1 LGQNRGG
8 REDQTG
14 GILQYFEDLSR
25 APNKEF
31 GPKNFFEIAS
41 NLIQGS
47 IGQAYGVFGKKRSS
61 FSLTCFYSSLEVFN
75 KRPSA
80 ITRSHLRR
88 EAIAKIEFWFLPARH
103 RRVNLRR
110 I

>member
-1 LGQNRGG
+1 MKDIRSHLKKRILGQNRGG

-41 NLIQGS
+41 NMLDIVTAMQ
-47 IGQAYGVFGKKRSS
+47 
-61 FSLTCFYSSLEVFN
+61 
-75 KRPSA
+75 SA
-80 ITRSHLRR
+80 DKVIN
-88 EAIAKIEFWFLPARH
+88 I
-103 RRVNLRR
+103 
-110 I
+110 